1 MKNREVLNRLEIN
14 GENNS
19 SITLKDHKEN
29 HINNLTVRLLNLAK
43 NELRHISKAFLD
55 TTNKNIREAISLNQW
70 RNTDKVI
77 DRFKS
82 IRNKQLC
89 RFVVFDIKEFNL
101 SITEKVLKKALTF
114 PKQIHIF
121 QMMTKQLFTSQE
133 NHCSLTISKPAL
145 RKTVGYSI
153 SRWERTMERRFVS

>member
-14 GENNS
+14 CENNS
-19 SITLKDHKEN
+19 FITLKDHKEN

-77 DRFKS
+77 DWFKS

-121 QMMTKQLFTSQE
+121 QMMTKQLFTTQE
-133 NHCSLTISKPAL
+133 NHCSLTISKPEL
-145 RKTVGYSI
+145 KEKVCYSK